1 MNESDFWLTP
11 GTGIRHIEMVPALL
25 RREFGTGF
33 AGDPIAEDGLLPLEL
48 ARLVIGVDPVGDFA
62 GVTSLS

>member
-1 MNESDFWLTP
+1 
-11 GTGIRHIEMVPALL
+11 MVPALL
-25 RREFGTGF
+25 RREFGTGV
-33 AGDPIAEDGLLPLEL
+33 AGNPIAEDGLLPLEL